1 LDDTDDVML
10 HLALKKIDAFSGIG
24 HGFYFWNF
32 RTDLYEPQWS
42 YLAALDRGWIP
53 RGNLNDD
60 RIKNAC
66 AREDEG
72 AFKCVLKR
80 GQIDKPVREAVKFC
94 LGAEGLSDS
103 PQAAE
108 ILNKTGQDFQDAA
121 ANVLTDYFEKHRME
135 GVTCDFGGIAMLIEL
150 NRTLSDDDSLG
161 IDDDEYYTRYI
172 IKEGPTKWMLAIGGV
187 GVGLLG
193 VVLGFIIAMR
203 RSPRFNQRVRSTA
216 FLQPLVRS
224 QNSLIRSSLALPELG
239 RDYEEI
245 RSLVENQKTTSTRND
260 SGFFF

>member
-1 LDDTDDVML
+1 MDDTDDVML

-66 AREDEG
+66 FREDEG
-72 AFKCVLKR
+72 LFQCVLKR
-80 GQIDKPVREAVKFC
+80 GQIDKPVRDAVKFC
-94 LGAEGLSDS
+94 LNAEGIEDT
-103 PQAAE
+103 PEAQA

-121 ANVLTDYFEKHRME
+121 QTVLSDYFEKFRME

-150 NRTLSDDDSLG
+150 NRTLTDDDSIG
-161 IDDDEYYTRYI
+161 VDDDEYRYI
-172 IKEGPTKWMLAIGGV
+172 INEGPGKWMLAGGGV
-187 GVGLLG
+187 VAGLLG
-193 VVLGFIIAMR
+193 GLLGFVFAMR
-203 RSPRFNQRVRSTA
+203 RSPQFNRRVRSTA
-216 FLQPLVRS
+216 FLQPLMKS
-224 QNSLIRSSLALPELG
+224 QNNLLRSTLALPQLG
-239 RDYEEI
+239 EDYEEI
-245 RSLVENQKTTSTRND
+245 RSFVESAEKNS
-260 SGFFF
+260 SGAPYF